1 MQTKTKRLNLSLS
14 EETNNLIR
22 EIKKKTGLSLTV
34 IVEKALEA
42 YAKEAKKVINES
54 E

>member
-1 MQTKTKRLNLSLS
+1 MCNMLIKTKRLHLSLS

-22 EIKKKTGLSLTV
+22 EIKKETGLSLTV

-42 YAKEAKKVINES
+42 YVKGVRR
-54 E
+54 